1 MNILHL
7 ISSPR
12 KGASASIQLGNAVVE
27 QLQNAN
33 PGSTVTVHDLTNK
46 PFPHLEEVHLQSF
59 FTPTENRSQEQQEA
73 ILHSDQ
79 AIAELK
85 AADAIVIGIP
95 VYNFGVS
102 STLKAW
108 IDHIARAGVTF
119 RYTAD
124 GPVGLLEPGK
134 KVYLAVASGGVYSE
148 GPGAAND
155 FVVPYVTF
163 ALSFLGLNDVTVFRV
178 EGTSIPA
185 LKETALEKAIA
196 SIHIEPAMAG

>member
-12 KGASASIQLGNAVVE
+12 KGASASIQLGNAVVN
-27 QLQNAN
+27 QLQAAN

-59 FTPTENRSQEQQEA
+59 FTPAENHSPEQQEA
-73 ILHSDQ
+73 IRHSDQ

-119 RYTAD
+119 RYTAN
-124 GPVGLLEPGK
+124 GPVGLIEPGK
-134 KVYLAVASGGVYSE
+134 KVYLVIASGGIYSE
-148 GPGAAND
+148 GPGAAID
-155 FVVPYVTF
+155 FVVPYLKTS
-163 ALSFLGLNDVTVFRV
+163 LGMLGLTDVIVFRV
-178 EGTSIPA
+178 EGTSIPE
-185 LKETALEKAIA
+185 LKETAMKKAIA
-196 SIHIEPAMAG
+196 SISIEPAMAA

>member
-12 KGASASIQLGNAVVE
+12 KWASASIQLGNAIVD

-33 PGSTVTVHDLTNK
+33 PNSTVTVHDLTDK

-59 FTPTENRSQEQQEA
+59 FTPTENRSPEQQEA
-73 ILHSDQ
+73 VRHSDQ
-79 AIAELK
+79 AIAELQ
-85 AADAIVIGIP
+85 AADAIVIGVP

-119 RYTAD
+119 RYTAN
-124 GPVGLLEPGK
+124 GPEGLIEPGK
-134 KVYLAVASGGVYSE
+134 KVYLAVASGGIFSE
-148 GPGAAND
+148 GPGAAID
-155 FVVPYVTF
+155 FVVPYLKT
-163 ALSFLGLNDVTVFRV
+163 ALGLLGLTDVSVVRV
-178 EGTSIPA
+178 EGTSIPG
-185 LKETALEKAIA
+185 LKETAMEKALA
-196 SIHIEPAMAG
+196 SINVEQLLAV